1 MPIRQMI
8 ENLTDLAGKNGTAM
22 NDLPRAANGEIN
34 ADLNDVHRFGVASES
49 LFRRFYRR
57 LGRRQQ
63 LENELGRQRQIA
75 QRHTAE
81 SAALRRRFERL
92 DSDHRQRANE
102 LDRLTKILSSL
113 DEGIIVQDVNGK
125 VTMMNQAAQA
135 MLGGKRAFW
144 DSALGTLFEQFRAVD
159 ETAAELTPLGES
171 DELPLNNRF
180 IRAQLIA
187 IGDEANRRIGTVIIL
202 RDVTH
207 DALAERL
214 KDGFVTHIARDM
226 ERPVGVIRL
235 ASELLSGQPEDAAV
249 NQRLLDKMLR
259 NIDVLDQLA
268 LELLDISRMNA
279 GVFDV
284 QREPAP
290 IENVIWSVVNGIE
303 SDVKRLGIDLLV
315 MTRDLSGVSARGDDT
330 RLQWALG
337 HLIRN
342 GATYS
347 GEGGYVA
354 VAARVEP
361 RNAKT
366 YALISV
372 SDNGVGISRQ
382 DLPHIFER
390 FYRGAA
396 SRSAEA
402 TPGLGQGL
410 TIARA
415 ICQAHGG
422 FLEVESRLNIGS
434 IFTMGLPLHE
444 AVADVA

>member
-1 MPIRQMI
+1 
-8 ENLTDLAGKNGTAM
+8 M
-22 NDLPRAANGEIN
+22 NDLPRASNGEIN
-34 ADLNDVHRFGVASES
+34 ADLGDVHRFGTASES
-49 LFRRFYRR
+49 LFRRLYRG

-63 LENELGRQRQIA
+63 LERELRRQSEIA
-75 QRHTAE
+75 QRQTAE
-81 SAALRRRFERL
+81 GAALRRRFERL
-92 DSDHRQRANE
+92 ESEHLQQGDALN
-102 LDRLTKILSSL
+102 RLTKVLSSL

-144 DSALGTLFEQFRAVD
+144 DSALGAMVERYRDVA
-159 ETAAELTPLGES
+159 EAAAELTPLGDS
-171 DELPLNNRF
+171 DEMSLNNR
-180 IRAQLIA
+180 IVRAQLIA
-187 IGDEANRRIGTVIIL
+187 IGDESNRRIGTVIIL

-226 ERPVGVIRL
+226 ERPVGVIKL
-235 ASELLSGQPEDAAV
+235 AAELLSGQPEDAAV

-259 NIDVLDQLA
+259 NVDALDQLA

-284 QREPAP
+284 QREPVR
-290 IENVIWSVVNGIE
+290 IKDVMWSVVNGIE
-303 SDVKRLGIDLLV
+303 TDVKRRGIDLLV
-315 MTRDLSGVSARGDDT
+315 MTRDLSGVEVRGDET

-347 GEGGYVA
+347 EEGGYVA
-354 VAARVEP
+354 VAARVEA
-361 RNAKT
+361 RNAKS

-372 SDNGVGISRQ
+372 SDNGVGISQ
-382 DLPHIFER
+382 ADLPHIFER
-390 FYRGAA
+390 FYRGGANRGADAA
-396 SRSAEA
+396 
-402 TPGLGQGL
+402 PGLGQGL
-410 TIARA
+410 YVARA

-422 FLEVESRLNIGS
+422 FLEVDSRLNIGS
-434 IFTMGLPLHE
+434 IFTM
-444 AVADVA
+444 AVPVYELAAEVA